1 MWANLIDRTPLL
13 NRPPNKDLPLSC
25 DLSRTAGETEFAKQ
39 NKKKQFTLLFESNLG
54 KMNITKKNNLIKA
67 EKNSD

>member
-1 MWANLIDRTPLL
+1 MWANLIDRTPSL

-39 NKKKQFTLLFESNLG
+39 NKKQFTLLFESNLC
-54 KMNITKKNNLIKA
+54 KKTHQ
-67 EKNSD
+67 EKLFI